1 MKRSFGTN
9 LLYSILALC
18 GITFA
23 GFIAYFIATFTGGM
37 LFYAPLILVVTAGL
51 AVYTVISIFRLF
63 NRKIRLI
70 LLAAFTGLCLLSAA
84 GHEIRQAYVNSLA
97 EVREQEVDLHQ
108 YAPFEVN
115 TKAAALD
122 HKASYQITEQM
133 PFLDGATA
141 LYPLYS
147 AFVQAVYPPD
157 TYNLSIYETGG
168 NDLVLC
174 STTSEA
180 YKRLID
186 GDADLIFAAAPS
198 LAQTKQAKLAGRELK
213 LTPIGREAFV
223 FFVNKR
229 NPVNSLTT
237 EQVKDIYSGTLTNWK
252 DVGGKRASIRA
263 FQRDENSGSQTML
276 EKIMEDRK
284 LMNPPTENIADVMSG
299 IISLTASYRNYNN
312 ALGFSFLFY
321 ASEMNASD
329 EIKLLEIDNV
339 PPARESIRSGEYPFT
354 TEFYAVTAGSTN
366 PNIEPFL
373 DWIQSAEGQEL
384 VEKTGYTP
392 VN

>member
-1 MKRSFGTN
+1 MKRSFLTN
-9 LLYSILALC
+9 LLYSILALA
-18 GITFA
+18 GIAIT
-23 GFIAYFIATFTGGM
+23 GFIAYVIASFTGGM
-37 LFYAPLILVVTAGL
+37 LFYAPLMLVIASGL
-51 AVYTVISIFRLF
+51 ALFAVITIFGLFSRRL
-63 NRKIRLI
+63 RRII
-70 LLAAFTGLCLLSAA
+70 LAAFAGICVLAAA
-84 GHEIRQAYVNSLA
+84 GHEIREAYVNSLA
-97 EVREQEVDLHQ
+97 EVREPEVDLHQ

-115 TKAAALD
+115 TKAAVLD
-122 HKASYQITEQM
+122 HKASYQLTEQM
-133 PFLDGATA
+133 PRLDGATA

-147 AFVQAVYPPD
+147 AFAQAVYPQD
-157 TYNLSIYETGG
+157 TYNSSIELTG

-174 STTSEA
+174 TSTSEA
-180 YKRLID
+180 YKRLIA
-186 GDADLIFAAAPS
+186 GNADIIFAAAPS

-237 EQVKDIYSGTLTNWK
+237 EQIKDIYSGTLTNWK
-252 DVGGKRASIRA
+252 QVGGKKASIRA
-263 FQRDENSGSQTML
+263 FQREENSGSQSML
-276 EKIMEDRK
+276 ERIMGDRQ
-284 LMNPPTENIADVMSG
+284 LMNPPKDNVADVMSG

-321 ASEMNASD
+321 ASQMNASD

-339 PPARESIRSGEYPFT
+339 PPSKESIRSGEYPLT

-373 DWIQSAEGQEL
+373 DWILSAEGQEL

-392 VN
+392 VK